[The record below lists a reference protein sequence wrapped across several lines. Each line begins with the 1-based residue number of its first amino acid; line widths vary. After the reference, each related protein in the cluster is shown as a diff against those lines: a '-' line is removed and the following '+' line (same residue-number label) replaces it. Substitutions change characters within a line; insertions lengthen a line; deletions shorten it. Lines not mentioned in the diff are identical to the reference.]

1 MIIDSHCHLDY
12 EPMFSDL
19 ESVVKRA
26 KDSNVKFMLT
36 ISVVEKKY
44 ETKRMLAKKL
54 QALCKKYKTPFIIN
68 DDVELA
74 KEISADGVHLG
85 KYDM

>member
-1 MIIDSHCHLDY
+1 
-12 EPMFSDL
+12 
-19 ESVVKRA
+19 
-26 KDSNVKFMLT
+26 
-36 ISVVEKKY
+36 
-44 ETKRMLAKKL
+44 MLAKKL